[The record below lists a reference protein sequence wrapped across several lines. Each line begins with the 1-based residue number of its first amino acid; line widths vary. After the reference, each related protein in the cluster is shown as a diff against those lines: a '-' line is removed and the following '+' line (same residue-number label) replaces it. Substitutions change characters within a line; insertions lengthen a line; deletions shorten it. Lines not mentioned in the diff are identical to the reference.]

1 MKRIIPDVDI
11 IMDVL
16 KQAQVAYPTSTFV
29 NSLMQQ
35 YCERGSLSKK
45 QLEGLHHKSSGI
57 KTIAPGKLATLQAII
72 LKKHAKHRSTVTR
85 VSPVENIDNSYIELV
100 SDILAKYPQHKRV
113 LYFKMKCDKNEILT
127 SAERAELD
135 KFHKLL
141 CNTNSKKAG

>member
-1 MKRIIPDVDI
+1 MKRIIPDVEI

-16 KQAQVAYPTSTFV
+16 KQAQAAYPGSTFV

-57 KTIAPGKLATLQAII
+57 KSIAPGKLATLQAII
-72 LKKHAKHRSTVTR
+72 LKKHAKHRSTVTK
-85 VSPVENIDNSYIELV
+85 VLPVEVIDNSYKELV

-113 LYFKMKCDKNEILT
+113 LFFKMKCDKNELL
-127 SAERAELD
+127 SAIERTELD

-141 CNTNSKKAG
+141 VNNSSK